1 MNSINLVALPKKF
14 SFMRW
19 RLFGAFCQNTY
30 IYTYIMCIFT
40 VQGVLENRQ
49 CHDMGLKLKYMISII
64 IAAIPKICFLLWGG
78 ASCPNTYIPLFKV
91 YFILWVCVYSIID
104 VYDLKQSNFLG
115 HTLWWKFTLNEYI
128 YVFGTKGHQ
137 KAQPHK
143 PFFWESNN
151 NDWSHIFPFLVYVMA
166 LSIFL
171 DTLYGENTIQIRIY
185 VFGTKGHQKAQPNKL
200 FLGRITIMIEV
211 I

>member
-1 MNSINLVALPKKF
+1 MELLWKSFFPKTSIYFFKVYYYYTGCPKKRKIPYNGLKIEIYEFNQF
-14 SFMRW
+14 SCSPEKFF
-19 RLFGAFCQNTY
+19 LYEVETFCQNTYIY

-40 VQGVLENRQ
+40 AQGVLENRQ

-143 PFFWESNN
+143 PFF
-151 NDWSHIFPFLVYVMA
+151 L
-166 LSIFL
+166 
-171 DTLYGENTIQIRIY
+171 GEQ
-185 VFGTKGHQKAQPNKL
+185 Q
-200 FLGRITIMIEV
+200 
-211 I
+211 